1 MIMVF
6 VDMQV
11 EGGLWAKQDTRNKT
25 CGPQRKKE
33 QRPHDSKSVQ
43 GSEEERLRAKGGE
56 GGRGR
61 GRGGGGRG
69 EERLAGGGPQR
80 MAVSVTLGRQK
91 KGRGKGECVGDRHA
105 GAQRSPWAAAGV
117 PAGEERQIM
126 GLGRG

>member
-61 GRGGGGRG
+61 GRGGGGGGRRDSQVEDPRG
-69 EERLAGGGPQR
+69 WPSA
-80 MAVSVTLGRQK
+80 
-91 KGRGKGECVGDRHA
+91 
-105 GAQRSPWAAAGV
+105 SPWAGRRRA
-117 PAGEERQIM
+117 EERESASETGM
-126 GLGRG
+126 PVPRGLPGLQPESQQERRDR